1 VQKTFAPDLTVLQS
15 EQLWH
20 GVRLLGQDKPF
31 EAHECFEQVFRQTG
45 GATRTLFRALT
56 QVSAAYHQLRLGR
69 ARAARS
75 TMKKACR
82 NLELVGLLSNT
93 FQQRVESLLQSW
105 GAFEGGP
112 RFIEVPAQVGIRWP
126 VPDGLLPAYEAANEA
141 SSIDGLAGGVRT
153 PAMEDVMSSEQK
165 SAPGFN
171 DAVGLKL
178 IETSGSKV
186 VAELV
191 VTSQHH
197 QPWGIVHGGVY
208 CAVVET
214 VCSIG
219 AQLALAEGSGFIV
232 GVDNHTSFLKATRS
246 GTLRAVAQPL
256 SRGRRTQ
263 LWEANIQNEQG
274 ELVATGRVRL
284 MVIDSGKPLAG
295 ETAALK
301 SGAADQG

>member
-20 GVRLLGQDKPF
+20 GVRLLELDMPF
-31 EAHECFEQVFRQTG
+31 EAHECFEEVFRQTH
-45 GATRTLFRALT
+45 GATRTLFRAMT

-75 TMKKACR
+75 TLKKACR
-82 NLELVGLLSNT
+82 NLELVDLLSDT
-93 FQQRVESLLQSW
+93 FQLRVEALLRAC
-105 GAFEGGP
+105 GADEGCP
-112 RFIEVPAQVGIRWP
+112 RFIEVPVHGLTSWP
-126 VPDGLLPAYEAANEA
+126 VPDGLPPTTQGLVGSGVLALPVVEARATARERIEG
-141 SSIDGLAGGVRT
+141 S
-153 PAMEDVMSSEQK
+153 MSSEQK
-165 SAPGFN
+165 SGPGFN
-171 DAVGLKL
+171 EAVGIKL
-178 IETSGSKV
+178 LETSGSKV
-186 VAELV
+186 VGELL
-191 VTSQHH
+191 VTSHHH

-208 CAVVET
+208 CSVVET

-219 AQLALAEGSGFIV
+219 AQLALGDSGGFIV

-246 GTLRAVAQPL
+246 GTLRVVAQPL

-284 MVIDSGKPLAG
+284 MVIEAGKSLAG

-301 SGAADQG
+301 SQ